1 MSVTPRLKRLYLYKE
16 TSKQMRCH
24 KEGKYDSEDPDIMLH
39 PANGEAWQAVNRF
52 DLEFAR
58 DHMSVCLGFLTHG
71 FQPHNTDSSM
81 YFCCPVFI
89 MPYNLPLKKY
99 LKQGF
104 IFLTLVILGP
114 KKPKKQ
120 MNIFLCLLMK
130 ELKEL

>member
-1 MSVTPRLKRLYLYKE
+1 MEPLLPQSGSEIASIHVCHSKAQTVVPIQRI
-16 TSKQMRCH
+16 SKQMRCH
-24 KEGKYDSEDPDIMLH
+24 KEGKYDSEDPNIMLH

-58 DHMSVCLGFLTHG
+58 DHMSVCLGFSTHG

-99 LKQGF
+99 LK
-104 IFLTLVILGP
+104 
-114 KKPKKQ
+114 
-120 MNIFLCLLMK
+120 
-130 ELKEL
+130 